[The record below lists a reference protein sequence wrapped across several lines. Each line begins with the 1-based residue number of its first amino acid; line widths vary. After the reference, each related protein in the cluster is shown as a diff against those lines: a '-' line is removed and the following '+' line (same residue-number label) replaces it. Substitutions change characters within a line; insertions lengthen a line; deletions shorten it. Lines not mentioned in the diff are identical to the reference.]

1 MKHLPIGAR
10 ARRFVLELPLETPNG
25 FGGVIRTYVAGPQLW
40 GALEMVHQA
49 ERERAASIEQTVT
62 HRVRLRWR
70 DGVTGAMRL
79 TCGPRR
85 FRIKA
90 ATDPDGAKRDL
101 VCLVEEVSP

>member
-1 MKHLPIGAR
+1 M
-10 ARRFVLELPLETPNG
+10 RRD
-25 FGGVIRTYVAGPQLW
+25 PQLW
-40 GALEMVHQA
+40 GAIEIVHQA
-49 ERERAASIEQTVT
+49 ERERAARTEEAVT

-79 TCGPRR
+79 SCGPRR

-90 ATDPDGAKRDL
+90 ATDPDGARRDL

>member
-25 FGGVIRTYVAGPQLW
+25 FGGVVRTYVAGPQLW

-49 ERERAASIEQTVT
+49 ERDLAASTEQTVT